1 MPASVTV
8 LVTRWVILP
17 VSSCSFSVS
26 TLVVTVLPSAP
37 VVLLVS
43 VMLSMTFWELVEAPE
58 LGLLAASCCF
68 FRSACRAL
76 RSAAIWLAKFQAGLL
91 M

>member
-1 MPASVTV
+1 MV

-26 TLVVTVLPSAP
+26 TLVVTVLPSAL

-43 VMLSMTFWELVEAPE
+43 VMLSMTF
-58 LGLLAASCCF
+58 
-68 FRSACRAL
+68 
-76 RSAAIWLAKFQAGLL
+76 
-91 M
+91 